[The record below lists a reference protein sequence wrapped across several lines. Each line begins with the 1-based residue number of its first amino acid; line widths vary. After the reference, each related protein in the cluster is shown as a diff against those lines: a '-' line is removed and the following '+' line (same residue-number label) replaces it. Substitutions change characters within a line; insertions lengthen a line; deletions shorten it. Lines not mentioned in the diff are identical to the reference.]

1 MNFYFAP
8 LQGVTGHIFRNAYQE
23 FFPHSISKYFSP
35 FIAANQS
42 RSMKAKELTDILPEN
57 NQQIVL
63 VPQLLTNNAADF
75 THTADKIKLL
85 GYGEVNLNLGCPSGT
100 VVAKYRGS
108 GFLAKKEEL
117 NLFLEE
123 IFAHATTKISIKTRI
138 GKDEPEEFYKLIE
151 IFNQYPIEELII
163 HPRLQRD
170 FYNNKPNL
178 QVFEDALKLSK
189 NPVCYNGDIFTVQD
203 YNALRTKFPSVETYM
218 LGRGLLRNPGLIGE
232 ISQGAGVEKS
242 LLKNFHD
249 SVYHAYQKEYY
260 GEKNVL
266 YKMKEIWFYLISSFA
281 DSEKYLKK
289 IKKCERLSDYDI
301 VVSALFSE
309 RELVKTGSPL
319 QQTTLV

>member
-8 LQGVTGHIFRNAYQE
+8 LQGVTGHIFRNVYHD

-42 RSMKAKELTDILPEN
+42 KSMKTKELNDILPEN

-63 VPQLLTNNAADF
+63 VPQLLTSNAENF
-75 THTADKIKLL
+75 THTANKIKLL

-100 VVAKYRGS
+100 VVSKYRGS
-108 GFLAKKEEL
+108 GFLAKREEL

-138 GKDEPEEFYKLIE
+138 GKDAPEEFYKLIE

-163 HPRLQRD
+163 HPRLQKD

-178 QVFEDALKLSK
+178 QVFEDALTLSK
-189 NPVCYNGDIFTVQD
+189 NPVCYNGDIFTVPD

-218 LGRGLLRNPGLIGE
+218 LGRGLLRNPGLISE
-232 ISQGAGVEKS
+232 ILQGTGVEKS
-242 LLKNFHD
+242 LLKDFHD
-249 SVYHAYQKEYY
+249 KIYTAYQKELY

-266 YKMKEIWFYLISSFA
+266 YKMKEIWFNLISSFA
-281 DSEKYLKK
+281 DSEKYFKK
-289 IKKCERLSDYDI
+289 IKKCERLSDYEAVI
-301 VVSALFSE
+301 SALFNE
-309 RELVKTGSPL
+309 RALVKTDNPL

>member
-1 MNFYFAP
+1 M
-8 LQGVTGHIFRNAYQE
+8 
-23 FFPHSISKYFSP
+23 
-35 FIAANQS
+35 
-42 RSMKAKELTDILPEN
+42 
-57 NQQIVL
+57 
-63 VPQLLTNNAADF
+63 PQLLTNNAADF

-123 IFAHATTKISIKTRI
+123 IFAHATTKISIKARI